1 MKKQAL
7 KASAL
12 VSGLVAG
19 VQAQAATVIDAAT
32 KTAITSGFTDLKDTL
47 LDVLAVSYP
56 FIIGATV
63 IMMSP
68 VIVKGLLHLAGRK

>member
-1 MKKQAL
+1 MKKQAS
-7 KASAL
+7 KAIAVVVTAL
-12 VSGLVAG
+12 AVG
-19 VQAQAATVIDAAT
+19 QAQAASVIDAAT
-32 KTAITSGFTDLKDTL
+32 KTAITAGFTDLKDTL

-56 FIIGATV
+56 YIIGATV